1 MSASNT
7 SSSSQLVA
15 YAQDVDYTR
24 TEGFKRF
31 KSRYNIKNAHV
42 TRNDPRGA
50 YPSAETVYQA
60 VKGLGCTLCSFN
72 GLSLDDFIS
81 SGSVAARRRLKR
93 LSLAPYYA
101 AQMKRCTQKWDRRD
115 DQGPNSETIDTCRQ
129 LVGIVSTG
137 LYHSMVDVQS
147 TVRSN
152 IRSHLHF
159 TDFVLIV

>member
-1 MSASNT
+1 MSAPNASA
-7 SSSSQLVA
+7 SSSQLIA

-31 KSRYNIKNAHV
+31 KSRYNVKNAHV

-50 YPSAETVYQA
+50 YPSAESVYQA
-60 VKGLGCTLCSFN
+60 IKGPGCTLRSLD

-101 AQMKRCTQKWDRRD
+101 AQMKWCAQKWDRRD
-115 DQGPNSETIDTCRQ
+115 DQGPNSETIDICRQ
-129 LVGIVSTG
+129 LVGIVGTG

-147 TVRSN
+147 MVGRTVDPILS
-152 IRSHLHF
+152 S
-159 TDFVLIV
+159 TD